1 VPGDHQHKNRARSK
15 KLRVLAPSGNYSSV
29 NRKIYLPWRAAE
41 SRHAPYESHMNS
53 SIDAK
58 SVAMCDTEPIAIEG
72 MRALLN
78 QCEDLRL
85 AAAET
90 SLLGGMEIV
99 RQHALAILILDK
111 SFGIH
116 SIMDFLKRLHGTG
129 SLVAPVVWGVNL
141 SEAEALRLMQA
152 GALGVVRKTAPTAV
166 LLDCMRVVATG
177 NTWMEE
183 SVLQEPERTP
193 RGTRSNLTLRE
204 LQVVELV
211 EQGLKNRDIG
221 TQLGIRPGTVK
232 IHLKHIFEKTGIR
245 GRYGLALSGLREK
258 GLLSM
263 PAA

>member
-1 VPGDHQHKNRARSK
+1 MIQST
-15 KLRVLAPSGNYSSV
+15 LSV
-29 NRKIYLPWRAAE
+29 
-41 SRHAPYESHMNS
+41 
-53 SIDAK
+53 K
-58 SVAMCDTEPIAIEG
+58 SVAICDTEPIAIEG
-72 MRALLN
+72 IRALLE
-78 QCEDLRL
+78 QCEEFHL

-90 SLLGGMEIV
+90 SLLGGIEMV
-99 RQHALAILILDK
+99 RQHTPAIMILDK
-111 SFGIH
+111 SFGINAV
-116 SIMDFLKRLHGTG
+116 MDCLQRLRG
-129 SLVAPVVWGVNL
+129 SGSGVATIVWGVNL
-141 SEAEALRLMQA
+141 SEAEALRMMQV
-152 GALGVVRKTAPTAV
+152 GALGVVRKTAPLDA
-166 LLDCMRVVATG
+166 LLECMRTVSAG

-193 RGTRSNLTLRE
+193 RGTRSNLTSRE

-245 GRYGLALSGLREK
+245 GRYGLALSGLRDK

>member
-1 VPGDHQHKNRARSK
+1 
-15 KLRVLAPSGNYSSV
+15 
-29 NRKIYLPWRAAE
+29 
-41 SRHAPYESHMNS
+41 
-53 SIDAK
+53 
-58 SVAMCDTEPIAIEG
+58 MCDTEPIAIEG
-72 MRALLN
+72 MRILLSKS
-78 QCEDLRL
+78 EDLRL

-99 RQHALAILILDK
+99 RQYAPAIMILDK
-111 SFGIH
+111 GFGVYAV
-116 SIMDFLKRLHGTG
+116 MDCLQRVRALG
-129 SLVAPVVWGVNL
+129 SGVATIVWGVSL
-141 SEAEALRLMQA
+141 SEAEALRMMQV
-152 GALGVVRKTAPTAV
+152 GALGVVRKTASLEA
-166 LLDCMRVVATG
+166 LLECMRTVGMGRTF
-177 NTWMEE
+177 MEE

-193 RGTRSNLTLRE
+193 RGVHANLTSRE

-258 GLLSM
+258 GMSV